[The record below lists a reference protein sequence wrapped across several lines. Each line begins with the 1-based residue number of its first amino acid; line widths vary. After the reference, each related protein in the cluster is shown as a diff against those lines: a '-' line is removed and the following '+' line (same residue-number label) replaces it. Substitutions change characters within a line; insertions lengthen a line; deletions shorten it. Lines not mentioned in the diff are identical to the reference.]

1 MVDLLTHLGLADL
14 LTTARISALFRA
26 VVVLLVGLLLAR
38 GVVGIIRRSVA
49 DRLREQHTM
58 LVTRVAYGILLVLVL
73 STTLHQLGF
82 QLGVV
87 LGAAGVLSVALGF
100 ASQTAASNLISG
112 AFLIAEEPFQLGD
125 LIEVDGVSGQV
136 YAIDILSVKLRKF
149 DNTLMRIPNEMLMK
163 VPVLNRTRFPIRRL
177 DIQIGVAYKEDTEK
191 VRQILLEV
199 ADVNPLVLEEPEPIF
214 FYKGYGDSA
223 LELQFSI
230 WSTQEHFGE
239 LYRFF
244 REEIKTAF
252 DAHGIEI
259 PFPHRS
265 LYTGSVT
272 EPFPIRLVDDRPTEG
287 QPE

>member
-1 MVDLLTHLGLADL
+1 MVDLLTQLGLADL
-14 LTTARISALFRA
+14 LTAARISSLLRA

-58 LVTRVAYGILLVLVL
+58 LVTRVAYGVLLVLVL

-125 LIEVDGVSGQV
+125 LIEVDGIAGQV
-136 YAIDILSVKLRKF
+136 HAIDILSVKLRKF

-191 VRQILLEV
+191 VRNILLEV

-230 WSTQEHFGE
+230 WSTQENFGE

>member
-112 AFLIAEEPFQLGD
+112 PSSSQ
-125 LIEVDGVSGQV
+125 
-136 YAIDILSVKLRKF
+136 
-149 DNTLMRIPNEMLMK
+149 
-163 VPVLNRTRFPIRRL
+163 
-177 DIQIGVAYKEDTEK
+177 
-191 VRQILLEV
+191 
-199 ADVNPLVLEEPEPIF
+199 
-214 FYKGYGDSA
+214 
-223 LELQFSI
+223 
-230 WSTQEHFGE
+230 
-239 LYRFF
+239 
-244 REEIKTAF
+244 
-252 DAHGIEI
+252 
-259 PFPHRS
+259 RS
-265 LYTGSVT
+265 RSSWET
-272 EPFPIRLVDDRPTEG
+272 
-287 QPE
+287 

>member
-1 MVDLLTHLGLADL
+1 M
-14 LTTARISALFRA
+14 
-26 VVVLLVGLLLAR
+26 
-38 GVVGIIRRSVA
+38 
-49 DRLREQHTM
+49 
-58 LVTRVAYGILLVLVL
+58 
-73 STTLHQLGF
+73 
-82 QLGVV
+82 
-87 LGAAGVLSVALGF
+87 
-100 ASQTAASNLISG
+100 
-112 AFLIAEEPFQLGD
+112 
-125 LIEVDGVSGQV
+125 IEVDGVSGQV

-265 LYTGSVT
+265 LYIGSVT